1 MKSTLN
7 KSHLSQTMKFHVN
20 VQWIVKKMILFTKE
34 SNNADNQI
42 LNDFDISIS
51 GFVKKE
57 S

>member
-51 GFVKKE
+51 GFIKKE